1 MAKTLPLPIPCH
13 PPTNPL
19 TQKETEV
26 LVNRAVRE
34 NDSEMGT
41 PHLDTEH
48 SKVLVIVCK
57 SCILVRYC
65 SRIMLPLFHAI
76 CKTPV
81 TEILPSDDDPDFSTG
96 KK

>member
-1 MAKTLPLPIPCH
+1 MAQMLPLPISCY

-34 NDSEMGT
+34 NKSEMGT
-41 PHLDTEH
+41 LHLDTEH

-57 SCILVRYC
+57 SCILVRFC
-65 SRIMLPLFHAI
+65 SRIMLSLFHAI
-76 CKTPV
+76 C
-81 TEILPSDDDPDFSTG
+81 
-96 KK
+96 